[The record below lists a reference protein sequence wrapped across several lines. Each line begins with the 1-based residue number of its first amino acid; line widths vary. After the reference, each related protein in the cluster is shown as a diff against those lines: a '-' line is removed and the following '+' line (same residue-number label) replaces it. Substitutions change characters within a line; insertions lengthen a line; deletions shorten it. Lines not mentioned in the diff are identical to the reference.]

1 MTDISVV
8 TFTAK
13 LQNKKLTKNRVDADE
28 MTVRH
33 ADKIVGKLGKL
44 QPIFDSN
51 IVRQDSHYPR
61 WLARLSVIGN

>member
-1 MTDISVV
+1 MQS
-8 TFTAK
+8 
-13 LQNKKLTKNRVDADE
+13 RVDADE